1 MNTLFSNK
9 EALKF
14 GWLKTKS
21 NLSFF
26 ALLSFTI
33 FCVSLL
39 FSEAGAN
46 STNFL
51 AISIFNI
58 AQIVFGVL
66 LGMGYIYVTLLVVRG
81 ESFDIKDIIKPAPQ
95 FWKYFGASLLYMLI
109 VMVGLVLLIVP
120 GVILMIRL
128 GFYKYLIVDKKD
140 ISITQALRE
149 SMILTKGITWKLFL
163 FTIVLGLI
171 NLLGFLCF
179 VAGLLV
185 TIPLSAIAFAYVYNK
200 LIRRLEP
207 VVEEKSTP
215 SIAQSE
221 VQN

>member
-14 GWLKTKS
+14 GWVKAKE

-39 FSEAGAN
+39 FSEAASN
-46 STNFL
+46 STSF
-51 AISIFNI
+51 ISIAIFNI
-58 AQIVFGVL
+58 AQIIFSVI
-66 LGMGYIYVTLLVVRG
+66 LGMGYIYITILTVRG
-81 ESFDIKDIIKPAPQ
+81 ENFDVKDIAKPASQ
-95 FWKYFGASLLYMLI
+95 FWKYFGASLLYALI
-109 VMVGLVLLIVP
+109 VLVGFVFLIVP

-128 GFYKYLIVDKKD
+128 GFFKYLIIDKKD
-140 ISITQALRE
+140 ISIVQSMKE
-149 SMILTKGITWKLFL
+149 SMILTKGVTWKLFL
-163 FTIVLGLI
+163 FTILLALV

-185 TIPLSAIAFAYVYNK
+185 TIPLSAIAFAYVYDK
-200 LIRRLEP
+200 LLRRLEP

-215 SIAQSE
+215 SVAQTE

>member
-1 MNTLFSNK
+1 
-9 EALKF
+9 
-14 GWLKTKS
+14 
-21 NLSFF
+21 
-26 ALLSFTI
+26 
-33 FCVSLL
+33 
-39 FSEAGAN
+39 
-46 STNFL
+46 
-51 AISIFNI
+51 
-58 AQIVFGVL
+58 
-66 LGMGYIYVTLLVVRG
+66 
-81 ESFDIKDIIKPAPQ
+81 
-95 FWKYFGASLLYMLI
+95 
-109 VMVGLVLLIVP
+109 MVGLVLLIVP

-128 GFYKYLIVDKKD
+128 GFYKYLIIDKKD

-163 FTIVLGLI
+163 FTVVLGLV
-171 NLLGFLCF
+171 NLVGFICF